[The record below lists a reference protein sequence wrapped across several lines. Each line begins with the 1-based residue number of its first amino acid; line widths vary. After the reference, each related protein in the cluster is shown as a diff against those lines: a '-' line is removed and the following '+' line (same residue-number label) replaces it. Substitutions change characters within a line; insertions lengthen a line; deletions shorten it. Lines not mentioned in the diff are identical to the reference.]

1 MLLRTTGTT
10 PTKGEF
16 RVKTQFKGLRGGLT
30 AAFAAASIAFGG
42 ASLLAQQPAPQYK
55 RDLPAELMKQAKVAE
70 SEAAKSAV
78 AKVPNGQIQAV
89 ELESEDGRLIYSYEI
104 KVPGRSGIEEVN
116 VNAKTG
122 EVVGSEH
129 ETPATEKR
137 EAQHEKTRKP

>member
-1 MLLRTTGTT
+1 MTTRSTRLRD
-10 PTKGEF
+10 
-16 RVKTQFKGLRGGLT
+16 GLT
-30 AAFAAASIAFGG
+30 ATFAAAFVAFGG
-42 ASLLAQQPAPQYK
+42 SSLLAQQPTPQYR
-55 RDLPAELMKQAKVAE
+55 RDLPAALMKQAKVGE
-70 SEAAKSAV
+70 PDAAKTA
-78 AKVPNGQIQAV
+78 AAQVPNGQIQAV

-137 EAQHEKTRKP
+137 EAQKEKARKP

>member
-1 MLLRTTGTT
+1 MRIQSIRLRA
-10 PTKGEF
+10 
-16 RVKTQFKGLRGGLT
+16 GLT

-42 ASLLAQQPAPQYK
+42 ASVFAQQPTPRYR

-70 SEAAKSAV
+70 PEAAKSAV
-78 AKVPNGQIQAV
+78 ARVPNGQIQAV
-89 ELESEDGRLIYSYEI
+89 ELENEDGRLIYSYEI

-129 ETPATEKR
+129 ETPATEKQ
-137 EAQHEKTRKP
+137 EAQKEKARTP

>member
-1 MLLRTTGTT
+1 MTTRNT
-10 PTKGEF
+10 
-16 RVKTQFKGLRGGLT
+16 RRRDGLT
-30 AAFAAASIAFGG
+30 AAFVGAAIALG
-42 ASLLAQQPAPQYK
+42 ASSLFAQQPQYK
-55 RDLPAELMKQAKVAE
+55 RDLPAALMKQAKVAE
-70 SEAAKSAV
+70 ADAAKAAA

-122 EVVGSEH
+122 DVVGSEH

-137 EAQHEKTRKP
+137 EAQQEKAPRKP

>member
-1 MLLRTTGTT
+1 MTTLSTRLRD
-10 PTKGEF
+10 
-16 RVKTQFKGLRGGLT
+16 GLT
-30 AAFAAASIAFGG
+30 AAFAAAFIAFGG
-42 ASLLAQQPAPQYK
+42 AALRAQQPTPQYR

-70 SEAAKSAV
+70 PEAAKSAA

-104 KVPGRSGIEEVN
+104 KVPGQSGIEEVN

-137 EAQHEKTRKP
+137 EAQKEKARKP